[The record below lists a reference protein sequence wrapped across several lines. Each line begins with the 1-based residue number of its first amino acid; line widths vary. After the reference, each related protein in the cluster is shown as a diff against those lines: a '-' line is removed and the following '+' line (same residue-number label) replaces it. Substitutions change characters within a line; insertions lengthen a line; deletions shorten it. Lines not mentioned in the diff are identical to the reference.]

1 MSPIR
6 PTTWRR
12 ATLSQLCSALAAIA
26 VALAAASTGCRVV
39 SGERDWVRDGE
50 DWPLK
55 TGPYLVLGNSGV
67 AYVSMKTRRAD
78 KVVVEWWPTTEGQEV
93 AESLERL
100 QEGGDATEIPRDPI
114 EPRQAPPQA
123 ATVRRVEAESEAD
136 LMIARL
142 EDLPADRPIAYRVRV
157 GKKTTATYRFRTGVG
172 ADEPFRFA
180 IYGDTRSRHGV
191 HAAVIDAMAREDVA
205 FVVHTGD
212 MVHRGG
218 VKEQWDLFFQIER
231 PLLVDTPIFPSI
243 GNHDLSGPGY
253 YERYFLLGRTSRGRR
268 YYSYDYGNLRLIA
281 LDGGIEGRSGS
292 LQYAF
297 ADRALADAAARGMM
311 TMLFLHWPPYSSGM
325 HGSQL
330 DVREPIEYLVKRYG
344 VELIVTGHDHQYER
358 TVPIEGAIY
367 IVSGSAGAP
376 TRTIDPEWFTAHA
389 RTEPHYVLVD
399 VEPDA
404 RTMTVRAINLDGN
417 VFDTA
422 VLVENTPGAAP
433 ADGEVAGR

>member
-1 MSPIR
+1 V
-6 PTTWRR
+6 
-12 ATLSQLCSALAAIA
+12 SQLSTALVAIA
-26 VALAAASTGCRVV
+26 IVGAAASAGCRVV
-39 SGERDWVRDGE
+39 SNERDWVRDGE

-55 TGPYLVLGNSGV
+55 TGPYLVLGKGGV
-67 AYVSMKTRRAD
+67 AHVAMKTRSSER
-78 KVVVEWWPTTEGQEV
+78 VVVEWWPTTEGQEV
-93 AESLERL
+93 AESLEPL
-100 QEGGDATEIPRDPI
+100 HEDGDGTGIGRDPI
-114 EPRQAPPQA
+114 EPREEPPE
-123 ATVRRVEAESEAD
+123 ATSVRRVEAEPESD
-136 LMIARL
+136 LMVARL
-142 EDLPADRPIAYRVRV
+142 EGLPADRPIAYRVRV
-157 GKKTTATYRFRTGVG
+157 GKKTTATFRFRTGVPAG
-172 ADEPFRFA
+172 EPFRFVV
-180 IYGDTRSRHGV
+180 YGDTRSRAGV
-191 HAAVIDAMAREDVA
+191 HAAVVDAAAREDVS

-212 MVHRGG
+212 MVQRGG

-243 GNHDLSGPGY
+243 GNHDLSGPGF
-253 YERYFLLGRTSRGRR
+253 YERYFLLERTARGRR

-311 TMLFLHWPPYSSGM
+311 TMLFLHWPPYSSGT

-330 DVREPIEYLVKRYG
+330 DVREPIEELVKRYG
-344 VELIVTGHDHQYER
+344 VELVVTGHDHMYER
-358 TVPIEGAIY
+358 TVPIEGATY

-404 RTMTVRAINLDGN
+404 RTMTVRAVNLDGN
-417 VFDTA
+417 VFDSA
-422 VLVENTPGAAP
+422 VLVENKPGAEP
-433 ADGEVAGR
+433 VDGEVAER